1 MSQTQFSST
10 QTPTKFSHQ
19 LPPGP
24 RGYLLLS
31 LPKIQQDSLGYL
43 SQMWQEYGNLVRLP
57 VVPSYTFYLAAHP
70 NYVEHMLSTHQERYS
85 KPDLFNK
92 SMSLMV
98 GQSILTSEG
107 DFWLKHRRLMQPAFH
122 QKYLENLSSVMVSC
136 TESLLEEW
144 QQKLDNEVIDI
155 VPEMMRLTLKIVGLA
170 LFNKDISVESST
182 LGQAFREAFNY
193 VSYKINNVWTE
204 PLWIPTSR
212 NLRFRQA
219 KQILDR
225 AVLDIINSRR
235 QNPLETHDLLSMLL
249 TAQDEVTKEGMTD
262 KQLQDEVITLV
273 AAGHETVASALSWT
287 WYLLGKHP
295 DVAAN
300 MQDELQ
306 TILNGSSPTIEK
318 LPQLAYTRRIFDES
332 MRLYPPSWGLPR
344 VALEDDEIQG
354 YFIPKGTIINIAQ
367 FIIHRHPEFWENPD
381 QFDPDRF
388 LPEKVNQR
396 PKFTYF
402 PFGAGQRIC
411 IGKSFAL
418 MEATIIMAS
427 IFQRFHIELVSH
439 QSIEPDATF
448 TLRPKY
454 GIKVKVRKKVK

>member
-1 MSQTQFSST
+1 MSELSST
-10 QTPTKFSHQ
+10 QTTRKPNCQ

-24 RGYLLLS
+24 RAYLLFALREV
-31 LPKIQQDSLGYL
+31 QQDPLSYL
-43 SQMWQEYGNLVRLP
+43 SQMWQEHGNLVRLP
-57 VVPSYTFYLAAHP
+57 VIPGYTFYLAAHV
-70 NYVEHMLSTHQERYS
+70 NYAEHMLSTHQERYS

-92 SMSLMV
+92 SMGLMV

-136 TESLLEEW
+136 TESFLEEW
-144 QQKLDNEVIDI
+144 EQKPDNRVIDI

-170 LFNKDISVESST
+170 LFSKDISVESST
-182 LGQAFREAFNY
+182 LGLAFREALEY
-193 VSYKINNVWTE
+193 VSYKMNNVWTE
-204 PLWIPTSR
+204 PLWMPTSR
-212 NLRFRQA
+212 NLRFRRA

-225 AVLDIINSRR
+225 AVLDIINFRR
-235 QNPLETHDLLSMLL
+235 HNPLNTHDLLSMLL
-249 TAQDEVTKEGMTD
+249 AAQDEMTGEGMTN
-262 KQLQDEVITLV
+262 KQLQDEVITLLT
-273 AAGHETVASALSWT
+273 AGHETVASALSWT

-295 DVAAN
+295 NVAAN

-306 TILNGSSPTIEK
+306 TVLNGSSPTIEK
-318 LPQLAYTRRIFDES
+318 LPQLQYTRRIFDES

-344 VALEDDEIQG
+344 VALEDDEIQD

-396 PKFTYF
+396 PKFAYF

-418 MEATIIMAS
+418 MEATIIMAF

-439 QSIEPDATF
+439 QSVEPDATF

-454 GIKVKVRKKVK
+454 GIKVKVRKKS